1 MLLTLML
8 GGAECFWPQA
18 IILLSYC
25 HIVNQSSHYMKISQV
40 VEPTHHTRCLI
51 SAQWR
56 KFFLLRSLFVPL
68 FSALFETIASDDGA
82 RNPMR
87 SRWLSRSFC
96 FFFLGGGIPKFPQV
110 SGLYI
115 IHGLFS
121 RKKRGMFM
129 LIQVFTMLPEVEW
142 VDWRKLTCRWQSNS
156 QCWRCI
162 LQGGASVQNQ
172 ICRDSSLQD
181 TDLFRGWFVFSHTL
195 RHKRTSVRCTV
206 SRGSNRSSKCSSSW
220 CGTPNHQHSLSS

>member
-121 RKKRGMFM
+121 RKNVGCSCSYKYSLCFRRLNE
-129 LIQVFTMLPEVEW
+129 LIEGNWHADGSLTVSVDVASSKVEQVFKTRYAEIHLS
-142 VDWRKLTCRWQSNS
+142 KTL
-156 QCWRCI
+156 
-162 LQGGASVQNQ
+162 
-172 ICRDSSLQD
+172 ICSEAGL
-181 TDLFRGWFVFSHTL
+181 FSHTPFATNEHL
-195 RHKRTSVRCTV
+195 SDALSAGEATDP
-206 SRGSNRSSKCSSSW
+206 RSAHLLDVA
-220 CGTPNHQHSLSS
+220 HQIISIP